1 MSEQWDGKTPRH
13 PAEDARDFWHKEATR
28 RLKDLDKARR
38 ELADLERHFG
48 EQVRKNTNL
57 AAELDL
63 LREALRLA
71 DAALSGANMNM
82 GAVEKKVRAAL
93 RERDA
98 ADYATVPKEPTQG
111 MLDAGEAAYF
121 RKITDMASVTP
132 TEHHAAGGGPMG
144 YAYRAMLSAAKE
156 DDT

>member
-1 MSEQWDGKTPRH
+1 MTDTTPGGW
-13 PAEDARDFWHKEATR
+13 P
-28 RLKDLDKARR
+28 
-38 ELADLERHFG
+38 
-48 EQVRKNTNL
+48 
-57 AAELDL
+57 
-63 LREALRLA
+63 

-82 GAVEKKVRAAL
+82 GAFEKKVRAAL

-156 DDT
+156 DGT

>member
-1 MSEQWDGKTPRH
+1 MDEKHRTQRQA
-13 PAEDARDFWHKEATR
+13 AEDWDVLQQRTKTAEVERDR
-28 RLKDLDKARR
+28 
-38 ELADLERHFG
+38 
-48 EQVRKNTNL
+48 
-57 AAELDL
+57 

-82 GAVEKKVRAAL
+82 RAVEKKVRAAL
-93 RERDA
+93 GESDA
-98 ADYATVPKEPTQG
+98 TAYATVPKEPTQG

-144 YAYRAMLSAAKE
+144 YAYRAMLAAAKE
-156 DDT
+156 TGHE